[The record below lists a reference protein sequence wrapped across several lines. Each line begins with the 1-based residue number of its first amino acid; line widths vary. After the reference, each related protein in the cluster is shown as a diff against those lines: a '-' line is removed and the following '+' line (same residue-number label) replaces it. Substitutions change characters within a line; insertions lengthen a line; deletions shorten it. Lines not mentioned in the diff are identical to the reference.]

1 MNKTYCLGEAMSDT
15 FLELEE
21 SEITKKNGQKM
32 ICLPYGEKINVASLK
47 HKSGGSAFNV
57 AVGLKRFGLGASLIA
72 SVGKD
77 SEGSRLTAAMDKE
90 GIEHSNVIESDKFE
104 TKSAIILNGKDG
116 DRTILVYH
124 GQGVLNQEMV
134 VWDKIEDGSWF
145 YLGPMPDTGRELID
159 YLLEVVAKKNLKLV
173 VNPGSVQV
181 EWSKEDNL
189 RIISKS
195 ELYVLNKEEAESIM
209 GETGNEKALLS
220 KFIKAGARKVIIT
233 DGRNGSMAYDGSN
246 YYKQDIVK
254 VKTADMTG
262 AGDAYLAGVV
272 GGLINGENLE
282 SAMKW
287 GALNS
292 ASVVTKFG
300 AQEGLLNMEEIK
312 RKI

>member
-1 MNKTYCLGEAMSDT
+1 
-15 FLELEE
+15 
-21 SEITKKNGQKM
+21 
-32 ICLPYGEKINVASLK
+32 
-47 HKSGGSAFNV
+47 
-57 AVGLKRFGLGASLIA
+57 
-72 SVGKD
+72 
-77 SEGSRLTAAMDKE
+77 MDKE

-104 TKSAIILNGKDG
+104 TKSAFILNGKDG

-220 KFIKAGARKVIIT
+220 KFIKAGAKKVIIT

-282 SAMKW
+282 SVMKW